1 MTTARV
7 LIAYDGSADA
17 RTAIAEVAR
26 LLPGAKA
33 VVLYARQPLEGLAA
47 HLEGHR
53 ALEDL
58 RGVEKASL
66 DASERIAFEGAER
79 ARAAGLDAEPRVLSR
94 MSTASE
100 AIVQAAEEIDAALIV
115 LGSRGRRGLW
125 SAVLGS
131 TSVNVL
137 HHARRPTMVVPS
149 EAVASARQ
157 RSGKPASEPVAPET
171 PRQETN

>member
-1 MTTARV
+1 MTTAPV
-7 LIAYDGSADA
+7 LIAYDGSPDA
-17 RTAIAEVAR
+17 RTAIDEVAR
-26 LLPGAKA
+26 LLPGAQA

-53 ALEDL
+53 VLEDL

-79 ARAAGLDAEPRVLSR
+79 ARAAGLDAEPLVLSR

-100 AIVQAAEEIDAALIV
+100 AIAQAADEIDAALIV
-115 LGSRGRRGLW
+115 LGSRGRGVLW

-149 EAVASARQ
+149 EAVVSARQ
-157 RSGKPASEPVAPET
+157 RSSKPETEPVVPEAP
-171 PRQETN
+171 PQETS

>member
-1 MTTARV
+1 MTTACV
-7 LIAYDGSADA
+7 LIAYDGSPDA
-17 RTAIAEVAR
+17 RTAITEVAR
-26 LLPGAKA
+26 LLPGAQA
-33 VVLYARQPLEGLAA
+33 IVLYARQPLEGLAA
-47 HLEGHR
+47 HLDGHR

-66 DASERIAFEGAER
+66 DASERIAFEGAEY
-79 ARAAGLDAEPRVLSR
+79 ARAASLDAEPRVLSR

-100 AIVQAAEEIDAALIV
+100 AIVQVADEIDAALIV
-115 LGSRGRRGLW
+115 LGSRGRGGLW

-149 EAVASARQ
+149 DAVVSARR
-157 RSGKPASEPVAPET
+157 RSSQPVAPE
-171 PRQETN
+171 ETS

>member
-1 MTTARV
+1 MTTACV
-7 LIAYDGSADA
+7 LIAYDGSPDA
-17 RTAIAEVAR
+17 RTAITEVAR
-26 LLPGAKA
+26 LLPGAQA
-33 VVLYARQPLEGLAA
+33 IVLYARQSLEGLAA

-58 RGVEKASL
+58 RGVEEASL
-66 DASERIAFEGAER
+66 DASERIALEGAER

-131 TSVNVL
+131 TSTNVL

-149 EAVASARQ
+149 EAVVSARQ
-157 RSGKPASEPVAPET
+157 QSSKPGSDT
-171 PRQETN
+171 LHT

>member
-1 MTTARV
+1 MTTACV
-7 LIAYDGSADA
+7 LIAYDGSPDA
-17 RTAIAEVAR
+17 RTAITEVAR
-26 LLPGAKA
+26 LLPGVQAI
-33 VVLYARQPLEGLAA
+33 VLYARQPLEGLAA
-47 HLEGHR
+47 HLDGHR

-66 DASERIAFEGAER
+66 DASERIAFEGAEY

-100 AIVQAAEEIDAALIV
+100 AIVQVADEIDAALIV
-115 LGSRGRRGLW
+115 LGSRGRGGLW

-149 EAVASARQ
+149 DAVVSARR
-157 RSGKPASEPVAPET
+157 RSSQPVAPE
-171 PRQETN
+171 ETS